1 MNKWKLTVVIA
12 VLLFTVI
19 VLEKKQILKTDVT
32 DYVLSNDDLLV
43 LTNWTKQVFHEEE
56 KVAVM
61 APVAD
66 SHIGEYNTMQSFS
79 DGVLLSYDEPLTI
92 YAKHDGF
99 VIFTGHTKSLG
110 KTMTI
115 TYDTGERVTYG
126 FLKSLDYLPYTSIK
140 EGEPLA
146 SMKSGTFYLQVERK
160 GGILDSESLK
170 GWLK

>member
-1 MNKWKLTVVIA
+1 MNKWKLAVVVA

-19 VLEKKQILKTDVT
+19 VLEKKQILHSDVT

-43 LTNWTKQVFHEEE
+43 LSNWTKQVFHEEE

-61 APVAD
+61 APVED
-66 SHIGEYNTMQSFS
+66 SHIGEYNTMQTFS
-79 DGVLLSYDEPLTI
+79 NGVLLSYDEPLTI

-126 FLKSLDYLPYTSIK
+126 LLKSLDYLPYTSIK

-146 SMKSGTFYLQVERK
+146 SMESGTFYLQVERR
-160 GGILDSESLK
+160 GAILDPGSLK
-170 GWLK
+170 DWLH

>member
-1 MNKWKLTVVIA
+1 MNKWKFTVVIA
-12 VLLFTVI
+12 VMLFTVI
-19 VLEKKQILKTDVT
+19 ALEKKQILKTDVT

-66 SHIGEYNTMQSFS
+66 SHIGEYNTMQTFS

-146 SMKSGTFYLQVERK
+146 SMKSGTFYLQVERR
-160 GGILDSESLK
+160 GTILDSGSLK
-170 GWLK
+170 DWLK